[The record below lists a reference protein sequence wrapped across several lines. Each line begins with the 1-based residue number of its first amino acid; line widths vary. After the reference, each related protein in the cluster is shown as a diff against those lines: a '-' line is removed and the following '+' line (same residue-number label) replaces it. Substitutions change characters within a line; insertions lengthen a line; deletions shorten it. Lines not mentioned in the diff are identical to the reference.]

1 MQPFVKH
8 LWTALMSLKL
18 CFNTSMLQVYLRPF
32 REFKKQQLSLM
43 LMMIVMTTKT
53 MGILDRMQK
62 KEGKR
67 KANAVDN
74 PFSPKKKGRNPM
86 VKQVSRVLLHI
97 PSFPVEKQKKIIIA
111 CMALHNFIRDSALSD
126 ELFQMCDEDEEY
138 MPEVDS
144 SEEEE
149 VHNSGPSSDDVDMC
163 AFRDF
168 IANSLMADRG

>member
-1 MQPFVKH
+1 MIERSFGV
-8 LWTALMSLKL
+8 LK
-18 CFNTSMLQVYLRPF
+18 M
-32 REFKKQQLSLM
+32 KW
-43 LMMIVMTTKT
+43 
-53 MGILDRMQK
+53 
-62 KEGKR
+62 
-67 KANAVDN
+67 
-74 PFSPKKKGRNPM
+74 
-86 VKQVSRVLLHI
+86 RVLLHM

-111 CMALHNFIRDSALSD
+111 CIALHNFIRDSALSD

-144 SEEEE
+144 SSSEEE

>member
-1 MQPFVKH
+1 MK
-8 LWTALMSLKL
+8 W
-18 CFNTSMLQVYLRPF
+18 
-32 REFKKQQLSLM
+32 
-43 LMMIVMTTKT
+43 
-53 MGILDRMQK
+53 
-62 KEGKR
+62 
-67 KANAVDN
+67 
-74 PFSPKKKGRNPM
+74 
-86 VKQVSRVLLHI
+86 RVLLHM

-144 SEEEE
+144 SSSSSSSSEE
-149 VHNSGPSSDDVDMC
+149 VHNRGPSSDDVDMC

>member
-1 MQPFVKH
+1 MDSLDELEVMFQHINVAGLSSVIPGVQKT
-8 LWTALMSLKL
+8 TAPIDVDDDS
-18 CFNTSMLQVYLRPF
+18 NDNEDNGHTGQ
-32 REFKKQQLSLM
+32 
-43 LMMIVMTTKT
+43 
-53 MGILDRMQK
+53 DAK
-62 KEGKR
+62 KEGKH

-149 VHNSGPSSDDVDMC
+149 EVHNSGPSSDDVDMC

>member
-1 MQPFVKH
+1 M
-8 LWTALMSLKL
+8 
-18 CFNTSMLQVYLRPF
+18 
-32 REFKKQQLSLM
+32 
-43 LMMIVMTTKT
+43 
-53 MGILDRMQK
+53 
-62 KEGKR
+62 
-67 KANAVDN
+67 
-74 PFSPKKKGRNPM
+74 
-86 VKQVSRVLLHI
+86 

-149 VHNSGPSSDDVDMC
+149 EEVHNSGPSSDDVDMC

-168 IANSLMADRG
+168 IANSLMADRGQTSCDGAQLILFVNSSPLVFCMA

>member
-1 MQPFVKH
+1 MIERSFGV
-8 LWTALMSLKL
+8 LK
-18 CFNTSMLQVYLRPF
+18 M
-32 REFKKQQLSLM
+32 KW
-43 LMMIVMTTKT
+43 
-53 MGILDRMQK
+53 
-62 KEGKR
+62 
-67 KANAVDN
+67 
-74 PFSPKKKGRNPM
+74 
-86 VKQVSRVLLHI
+86 RVLLHM

-111 CMALHNFIRDSALSD
+111 CMSLHNFIHDSALSD

-144 SEEEE
+144 LEEEEEEEEEEE